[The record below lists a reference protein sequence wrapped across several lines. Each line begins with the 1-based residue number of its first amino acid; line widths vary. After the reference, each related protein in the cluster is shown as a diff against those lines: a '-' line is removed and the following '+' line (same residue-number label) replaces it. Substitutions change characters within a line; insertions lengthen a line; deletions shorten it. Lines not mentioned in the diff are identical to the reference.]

1 MPTAIVDHTP
11 PTLGLRSV
19 PLSEL
24 HEWPA
29 NPRQTHDPEAHTTLV
44 ASIKAQGLLE
54 PLLVRPRPAP
64 TTLTPE
70 TDAERKARVGH
81 RGVVGLGEGYEVI
94 AGNRRLRALAVIGG
108 DPLVPVLVRDMDDD
122 TALAAAIKENGDRDG
137 LAPLEE
143 ARAFADLTKHLDNGY
158 GSGVAGAAALT
169 GKSEQHIRQR
179 LRLLDLCPIAQEL
192 LAAGGLQLGGA
203 LVLAQLRDHADQV
216 EALSSAGYNVESD
229 DGNHPIEERFP
240 YEGLPTLAQWRQIVS
255 KLGRRLSK
263 APFPIS
269 LAILTQAGACAPCP
283 KRSDAQGALF
293 GDATDGVCLD
303 RACWDQKVLAN
314 DRRVLDEAERNGR
327 LLTLDKTSKLWLTWG
342 ERPDTLP
349 DAEWQAVDGGTT
361 RPAVELTPAQRK
373 QVRVAVDSNGHA
385 REVIPLALMQEL
397 RAAARA
403 ALIGDDDD
411 DGGDLTGD
419 AANAEQKAK
428 TAAAQEAARKARADK
443 MAEEARRKE
452 IKKLVDAAVLKVFDD
467 ANIQDTGIMQAIAV
481 GVAHAFDAA
490 ELSSLLGLPEGLSG
504 EAVARAATDKLRDM
518 DDSALARFILKAVI
532 DMAWMADAARRAVV
546 DTLIGEDGRY
556 DAIVERITNPPTP
569 KKPRKCA
576 GTAASARAEQEG
588 GAA

>member
-1 MPTAIVDHTP
+1 MSDQIDHTP

-44 ASIKAQGLLE
+44 ASISAQGLLQ
-54 PLLVRPRPAP
+54 PLLVRPRMVPPA
-64 TTLTPE
+64 LTPE
-70 TDAERKARVGH
+70 EAAEDAEAARQHKGK
-81 RGVVGLGEGYEVI
+81 VVARPRVAEGYEVI

-143 ARAFADLTKHLDNGY
+143 ARAFAALTKHLDNGY

-169 GKSEQHIRQR
+169 GKSEAHIRQR
-179 LRLLDLCPIAQEL
+179 LRLLDLCAPAQAF

-203 LVLAQLRDHADQV
+203 LVLAQLRDHADQCS
-216 EALSSAGYNVESD
+216 ALEQAGYLVDEAEGSVM
-229 DGNHPIEERFP
+229 ERLP
-240 YEGLPTLAQWRQIVS
+240 QDGLPTLARWRIIVS
-255 KLGRRLSK
+255 NLGRRISK

-283 KRSDAQGALF
+283 KRSDAQASLF
-293 GDATDGVCLD
+293 ADATDGVCLD
-303 RACWDQKVLAN
+303 RACWDQKVIAN
-314 DRRVLDEAERNGR
+314 DRRILDEAERNGR

-349 DAEWQAVDGGTT
+349 DAEWQAVDGGAT
-361 RPAVELTPAQRK
+361 RPPVELTPAQRK

-403 ALIGDDDD
+403 ALIGDSDGDGDGDGEDID
-411 DGGDLTGD
+411 DG
-419 AANAEQKAK
+419 E
-428 TAAAQEAARKARADK
+428 AAAKRAAVLEAARKARADK
-443 MAEEARRKE
+443 MAEEAKAKE
-452 IKKLVDAAVLKVFDD
+452 IRQKVD
-467 ANIQDTGIMQAIAV
+467 
-481 GVAHAFDAA
+481 
-490 ELSSLLGLPEGLSG
+490 
-504 EAVARAATDKLRDM
+504 EAVAKVFAAVDINDAGVMVALAVAAAHVDDDVETSLNQARAM
-518 DDSALARFILKAVI
+518 DDSEAARFALKALLNG
-532 DMAWMADAARRAVV
+532 AWKIEAATRDVLAA
-546 DTLIGEDGRY
+546 LGGESY
-556 DAIVERITNPPTP
+556 DEIVERVTNPPTP
-569 KKPRKCA
+569 KKPRKRA

-588 GAA
+588 AAE